1 MGRTENEVQEQSLQ
15 QDQTEVGS
23 QGQPQAD
30 GASSPDVQAQN
41 EQLQKLEAE
50 RDALLDR
57 LARQQAEFDN
67 IRKRMQ
73 KEQADY
79 REYALVD
86 FARQFLPVLDSFDR
100 ALAAGGSEEDLRKGM
115 ELIRRQLEDALGKIG
130 VKSVAAKGEQFDPR
144 VHEAIEMVET
154 PDAKD
159 NEVIDELQRGYQIK
173 DRLLRPAMVRVAKN
187 H

>member
-1 MGRTENEVQEQSLQ
+1 MKRVEDEVQEQSLPEEQDQQ
-15 QDQTEVGS
+15 QDGAA
-23 QGQPQAD
+23 QPEAEQDA
-30 GASSPDVQAQN
+30 
-41 EQLQKLEAE
+41 QLQTLTAE

-79 REYALVD
+79 RDYALVD
-86 FARQFLPVLDSFDR
+86 FAKQFLPILDSFDR
-100 ALAAGGSEEDLRKGM
+100 ALASRGSEEKLHEGM

-130 VKSVAAKGEQFDPR
+130 VKAVPAKGEQFDPR
-144 VHEAIEMVET
+144 FHEAIEMVET
-154 PDAKD
+154 KNAKD
-159 NEVIDELQRGYQIK
+159 NEVIDEMQRGYQIK

>member
-1 MGRTENEVQEQSLQ
+1 MARGKHPIEETDVQPENQESA
-15 QDQTEVGS
+15 
-23 QGQPQAD
+23 QPQVEAP
-30 GASSPDVQAQN
+30 A
-41 EQLQKLEAE
+41 ELEKLTAE

-73 KEQADY
+73 REQADY
-79 REYALVD
+79 RDYALAD
-86 FARQFLPVLDSFDR
+86 FAKQFLPILDSFDR
-100 ALAAGGSEEDLRKGM
+100 ALASRGSEEKLHEGM

-130 VKSVAAKGEQFDPR
+130 VKAVPAKGEQFDPR
-144 VHEAIEMVET
+144 FHEAIEMVET
-154 PDAKD
+154 ADAND
-159 NEVIDELQRGYQIK
+159 NEVIDEMQRGYQIK

>member
-1 MGRTENEVQEQSLQ
+1 MGRTDNEVQEQSLQ
-15 QDQTEVGS
+15 EEQKETRQNGEAEG
-23 QGQPQAD
+23 GELQAPP
-30 GASSPDVQAQN
+30 AS
-41 EQLQKLEAE
+41 EQLHKVEAE

-79 REYALVD
+79 RDYALVD
-86 FARQFLPVLDSFDR
+86 FAKQFLPILDSFDR
-100 ALAAGGSEEDLRKGM
+100 ALSAKGSEEDLRKGM

-130 VKSVAAKGEQFDPR
+130 VKSVPAKGAQFDPR
-144 VHEAIEMVET
+144 FHEAIEMVET
-154 PDAKD
+154 ADAKD
-159 NEVIDELQRGYQIK
+159 NEVLDELQRGYQIK

>member
-1 MGRTENEVQEQSLQ
+1 MGRIKDEVQEQSLSQ
-15 QDQTEVGS
+15 EQDQ
-23 QGQPQAD
+23 QRD
-30 GASSPDVQAQN
+30 GAAQAEAEQDFSA
-41 EQLQKLEAE
+41 QLQTLTAE

-79 REYALVD
+79 RDYALVD
-86 FARQFLPVLDSFDR
+86 FAKQFLPILDSFDR
-100 ALAAGGSEEDLRKGM
+100 AFAAKGSDDDLRKGM

-130 VKSVAAKGEQFDPR
+130 VKAIPAKGEQFDPR
-144 VHEAIEMVET
+144 FHEAIEMVET
-154 PDAKD
+154 KDAKD

>member
-1 MGRTENEVQEQSLQ
+1 MARGKHEIEETDV
-15 QDQTEVGS
+15 
-23 QGQPQAD
+23 QPQTQD
-30 GASSPDVQAQN
+30 GAQPQVEVSA
-41 EQLQKLEAE
+41 ELEKLTAE

-73 KEQADY
+73 REQADY
-79 REYALVD
+79 RDYALAD
-86 FARQFLPVLDSFDR
+86 FAKQFLPILDSFDR
-100 ALAAGGSEEDLRKGM
+100 ALASRGSEEKLHEGM

-130 VKSVAAKGEQFDPR
+130 VKAVPAKGEQFDPR
-144 VHEAIEMVET
+144 MHEAIEMIET
-154 PDAKD
+154 ADAKD
-159 NEVIDELQRGYQIK
+159 NEVIDEMQRGYQIK

>member
-15 QDQTEVGS
+15 QDQNDG
-23 QGQPQAD
+23 QAQPQAE
-30 GASSPDVQAQN
+30 GAEAQAQN

-79 REYALVD
+79 RDYALVD
-86 FARQFLPVLDSFDR
+86 FARQFLPILDSFDR
-100 ALAAGGSEEDLRKGM
+100 ALAASGSEEDLRKGM
-115 ELIRRQLEDALGKIG
+115 ELIRRQLEDAMGKIG
-130 VKSVAAKGEQFDPR
+130 VKPVPAKGTQFDPR
-144 VHEAIEMVET
+144 FHEAIEMVET